1 MDIIFSS
8 TAAVYS
14 EPVQVPRI
22 EPPDVDRDGR
32 PSPALFADVGVVTI
46 GRNEG
51 ARLAR
56 CLDSIPR
63 EVQRVV
69 YVDSGSED
77 GSVALARGRGVE
89 VVELDLSIPFTAAR
103 ARNTGW
109 RRLLELAP
117 DLSMI
122 FFVDGDMEIVP
133 GFLEA
138 AVDCMRASSDIA
150 AVCGRRR
157 ERQPERS
164 LYNTVCDMEWRTA
177 GVGETRAFGGDVLL
191 RVAALRA
198 VGGYDESVIAAED
211 DELGVRLRRGGGRI
225 LRVDHAS
232 TLHDAAMTR
241 FAQWWKRATR
251 CGHAYAQVSDLH
263 GDSDEQYF
271 VREVR
276 RVYVWGLA
284 LPAAAIGLALPSLG
298 LSLGMLGAYPMQAW
312 RIFREARQQGF
323 EPRESAIWAASCTA
337 SKVPEAVGL
346 LKYRLDK
353 LRNRRP
359 TIIEHKD
366 KN

>member
-1 MDIIFSS
+1 MDIVFSS

-14 EPVQVPRI
+14 DPVQVPLS
-22 EPPDVDRDGR
+22 DRDGH
-32 PSPALFADVGVVTI
+32 PTPGKFADVGVVTI

-56 CLDSIPR
+56 CLDSIPKDVR
-63 EVQRVV
+63 RVV
-69 YVDSGSED
+69 YVDSGSQD
-77 GSVALARGRGVE
+77 GSVALARDRGVE
-89 VVELDLSIPFTAAR
+89 VVELDLSVPFTAAR

-109 RRLLELAP
+109 KRLLALAP
-117 DLSMI
+117 ELSMI
-122 FFVDGDMEIVP
+122 FFVDGDMEIIP

-138 AVDCMRASSDIA
+138 AVDRMRGSSDIA

-177 GVGETRAFGGDVLL
+177 NVGDTRAFGGDVLL
-191 RVAALRA
+191 RAAALHA

-211 DELGVRLRRGGGRI
+211 DELGVRLRRDGGRI
-225 LRVDHAS
+225 VRVDHAS

-241 FAQWWKRATR
+241 FPQWWKRATR

-263 GDSDEQYF
+263 GASPERYF
-271 VREVR
+271 VREIR

-284 LPAAAIGLALPSLG
+284 LPAVAIGLALPSLG
-298 LSLGMLGAYPMQAW
+298 LSLGMFGAYPMQAW
-312 RIFREARQQGF
+312 RIFRDARQQGF